1 MIWGLGTKR
10 SLFVRGM
17 LSLLL
22 VIPIAGLVS
31 LVAPAPPA
39 QAVTWSECYT
49 AFNGKKI
56 SVTGLLDSQ
65 KSLLTVCTQSD
76 ICSFANYTEYLTGRE
91 TTVTCRNLTLESAAS
106 SARNAEPT
114 PLVVVVCGAAPTSE
128 RAYETYRTC
137 SDSVRAT
144 YWSCDQKSDGTGETR
159 DATVDEAASCL
170 RTKLAS
176 PPSITKIKSAVEE
189 GRALAANIV
198 EEARK
203 TSNSTINEEAC
214 KKDTTKEW
222 VNSKCVDKTEAG
234 ETCVVDGIGWIIC
247 PVASFLGK
255 VTDGAYSMAESL
267 LVFEVTNPFSTDAKL
282 NPIYSLWSNI
292 RNVANIAFVM
302 AFFAVIFSQAT
313 SFGISAY
320 GIRKMLPRIVAAA
333 ILVNLS
339 YYLCVFAI
347 DISNIIGAGLDGL
360 IETLPKIEQ
369 QNEPDNWESLTSKL
383 LAGGAA
389 LGVGAAVAVWATGT
403 LFAFLAFSLLAI
415 ITAVA
420 IFLARHV
427 LLIMLIIL
435 SPLAFVA
442 FILPGTEKLFDGW
455 RKAFIAMLV
464 MYPLVAVL
472 FAGSQVAS
480 RVMLLTADQ
489 AGGDISWLYKLFS
502 LAVLAIPLFGVPW
515 IVKFSG
521 GFIGRVAGMVND
533 RGKGLVDRARNAGD
547 AGAKIRRAELGSDIN
562 SGIRT
567 IGKKA
572 GLDKAGGWG
581 YNEDGTKK
589 KGWVRSRV
597 ARGIGGIVSAPTE
610 AGFGKGKRADRMAAV
625 EGKLAQ
631 ARVDALSESE
641 SVMKLDNKGNE
652 TYEKRSTKTASVM
665 ARKSAGVLGDAGIS
679 KIQSRAVA
687 SADKIDSEE
696 VQAAKTLFYYTDLDP
711 SGRPG
716 KVKDLLIKA
725 VAAKDGVRARA
736 YQEILAKETGAA
748 GIDALES
755 AYEDIDKLETYK
767 SKDGK
772 TTTLGNSLRSSLL
785 SSGVKS
791 KSSALD
797 KVGLTGVSLKEARE
811 DPGTYTRLT
820 LSELLTQSDSS
831 FEIALKTMNMQP
843 QGAKDILENADVQN
857 LLNARKKELLGQV
870 AGVQAGSEGRLI
882 IPRGAGKAPTPS
894 GSVAA
899 QRSAG
904 GNFGGFN
911 SEQPSPSASSQAG
924 VVQNDYLGRPTPTKD
939 DGTTMTNEEADE
951 YHRRFG
957 GG

>member
-1 MIWGLGTKR
+1 
-10 SLFVRGM
+10 
-17 LSLLL
+17 
-22 VIPIAGLVS
+22 
-31 LVAPAPPA
+31 
-39 QAVTWSECYT
+39 
-49 AFNGKKI
+49 
-56 SVTGLLDSQ
+56 
-65 KSLLTVCTQSD
+65 
-76 ICSFANYTEYLTGRE
+76 
-91 TTVTCRNLTLESAAS
+91 
-106 SARNAEPT
+106 
-114 PLVVVVCGAAPTSE
+114 
-128 RAYETYRTC
+128 
-137 SDSVRAT
+137 VRAT

-159 DATVDEAASCL
+159 DATVDEASACL
-170 RTKLAS
+170 RSKLT
-176 PPSITKIKSAVEE
+176 PPLNLARIKNAVED
-189 GRALAANIV
+189 GRALAANII
-198 EEARK
+198 EEAK
-203 TSNSTINEEAC
+203 KSSGNTLDEAKC

-222 VNSKCVDKTEAG
+222 VDGKCIDKTEAG

-360 IETLPKIEQ
+360 IKALPASTQ
-369 QNEPDNWESLTSKL
+369 PSEPDNWESLTSKL

-489 AGGDISWLYKLFS
+489 VTADQAGGDISWLYKLFS

-547 AGAKIRRAELGSDIN
+547 AGAKIRRAELGSDIKGGVRN
-562 SGIRT
+562 L
-567 IGKKA
+567 GKMA
-572 GLDKAGGWG
+572 HLDRAGGWG

-589 KGWVRSRV
+589 KGLVRSRV
-597 ARGIGGIVSAPTE
+597 ARGIGGVVSSPTRV
-610 AGFGKGKRADRMAAV
+610 GFGKMEREERMGAIDHELKKDRA
-625 EGKLAQ
+625 K
-631 ARVDALSESE
+631 ALSDVDEVTGAPTQSAVYL
-641 SVMKLDNKGNE
+641 SQ
-652 TYEKRSTKTASVM
+652 RA
-665 ARKSAGVLGDAGIS
+665 AGVGGEALA
-679 KIQSRAVA
+679 SRM
-687 SADKIDSEE
+687 
-696 VQAAKTLFYYTDLDP
+696 
-711 SGRPG
+711 
-716 KVKDLLIKA
+716 
-725 VAAKDGVRARA
+725 RARA
-736 YQEILAKETGAA
+736 TATMKEEHNKEVEQEMTRLRSTSYNRDAESLVAYLTTTEGSNEVTYEAAAKILASGTHGASGKKMLAEMLRNKEIVLDDKGKFKEFQEVDMSKSESRARGALAKAQGASKGLVEGAGSDVAFIMSHPDVGYDLNNVHYVEQMVKGTNGAVTNFAWGSAIAGSSSKVLKLAGMHADTLLQQAEFTKSVAEAAMKDTAGFAAADAAIQDAIRERAGIASPSIDLQSGEQLSDGGIIIPKGAA
-748 GIDALES
+748 KQS
-755 AYEDIDKLETYK
+755 A
-767 SKDGK
+767 
-772 TTTLGNSLRSSLL
+772 
-785 SSGVKS
+785 
-791 KSSALD
+791 
-797 KVGLTGVSLKEARE
+797 
-811 DPGTYTRLT
+811 
-820 LSELLTQSDSS
+820 
-831 FEIALKTMNMQP
+831 
-843 QGAKDILENADVQN
+843 
-857 LLNARKKELLGQV
+857 
-870 AGVQAGSEGRLI
+870 
-882 IPRGAGKAPTPS
+882 APTRSAP
-894 GSVAA
+894 
-899 QRSAG
+899 RSAG

-924 VVQNDYLGRPTPTKD
+924 VAQNDYLGRPTPTKA